1 MLNSRQD
8 SSWVWG
14 GQQTEGRAKRKKK
27 EKGGKKEG
35 KREPATIKT
44 SLFSLYSLGSF
55 QEDNVFPP
63 RIAPLPP
70 SLFSQEANPGALS
83 MCPSRQNNEALEASA
98 PRFLQLSG
106 APAEPLLER
115 GGEAAGAEG
124 RGDRLWELG
133 EGEPAGCCGAARGKP
148 ISQIIGLDPTVLP
161 RYPAFI
167 RLPDWGRGA
176 GRRRRGS
183 NYGCSCPVAG
193 RWWRLAGLPGPGWDG
208 PGGAGVQG
216 LLPERLGGGSGRGR
230 GVGAP
235 LPRPRPR
242 RLPRPPAQLPHCLL
256 WSLARPPSRPPPSF
270 PPPSLPLLSPLLPKE
285 RRASL
290 WRRMSHE

>member
-1 MLNSRQD
+1 MQKTAPRFPTCSTAIKIHPGSGEGSKR
-8 SSWVWG
+8 WG
-14 GQQTEGRAKRKKK
+14 GPKGKRKK

-161 RYPAFI
+161 RLQAQSGGQRAHLHITISPE
-167 RLPDWGRGA
+167 PGRVQLTDCGDNGQSSTECQPCTKCQALGA
-176 GRRRRGS
+176 LALDS
-183 NYGCSCPVAG
+183 PVA
-193 RWWRLAGLPGPGWDG
+193 
-208 PGGAGVQG
+208 Q
-216 LLPERLGGGSGRGR
+216 
-230 GVGAP
+230 
-235 LPRPRPR
+235 
-242 RLPRPPAQLPHCLL
+242 
-256 WSLARPPSRPPPSF
+256 
-270 PPPSLPLLSPLLPKE
+270 
-285 RRASL
+285 
-290 WRRMSHE
+290 

>member
-1 MLNSRQD
+1 MQKTAPRFPTCSTAVKIHLGSGEGSKRR
-8 SSWVWG
+8 G
-14 GQQTEGRAKRKKK
+14 GPKGKRKK

-106 APAEPLLER
+106 APAESLLER

-193 RWWRLAGLPGPGWDG
+193 RWWWWLAGLAGPGWDG

-216 LLPERLGGGSGRGR
+216 LLL
-230 GVGAP
+230 
-235 LPRPRPR
+235 
-242 RLPRPPAQLPHCLL
+242 H
-256 WSLARPPSRPPPSF
+256 
-270 PPPSLPLLSPLLPKE
+270 
-285 RRASL
+285 
-290 WRRMSHE
+290 